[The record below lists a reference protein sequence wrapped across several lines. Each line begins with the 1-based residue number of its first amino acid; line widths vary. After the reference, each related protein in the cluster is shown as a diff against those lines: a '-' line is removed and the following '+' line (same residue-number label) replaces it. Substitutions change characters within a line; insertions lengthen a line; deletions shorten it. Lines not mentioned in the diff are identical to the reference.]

1 MTDLQKFLRSL
12 SFTYNSCN
20 CRLIGLATRNRLNV
34 TSGETPHASIY
45 CPISPAGAKMIDL
58 DQPPERKWSKRKRLQ
73 LRESLNPFSESA
85 FTDAPLAAD
94 LQSWQFREPDP
105 AS

>member
-1 MTDLQKFLRSL
+1 
-12 SFTYNSCN
+12 
-20 CRLIGLATRNRLNV
+20 IA
-34 TSGETPHASIY
+34 
-45 CPISPAGAKMIDL
+45 PAGAKMIDL

-94 LQSWQFREPDP
+94 LQSWQFLAPDH
-105 AS
+105 A